1 MKMLNRLHGVLL
13 CGALMFSATLHADPL
28 QDANKSFKQGAYA
41 QALARVEKILEDK
54 PKDAP
59 ARFLKGIILT
69 EMGNSDEAIKVFTS
83 LNEDYPE
90 LPEPYNNLAVLYA
103 GQGKYEKAKNALE
116 MAIQTHP
123 TYVTAHE
130 NLGDIYAKLASQS
143 YDRALQLDHS
153 NTATKAKLATIQT
166 LFQETHKAPSG
177 RNTQL
182 ASAPNRGAAEPV
194 RPPAPIVEGIPVTGS
209 DLVGKESM
217 SNVVVAPVVASDVVA
232 APIASDVAAAPI
244 GSEVAAAPTL
254 NAADAEKA
262 AQKARINEVMGYVNA
277 WVSAWENKHLKK
289 YIASYT
295 ADFHPSQKGATHA
308 KWADQRRSD
317 IEDSKNIQISISR
330 ATVGFSDATHATV
343 KFQQSL
349 KFGKMRKAKLSRKTL
364 SMVKTGGK
372 WLIAEEKVK

>member
-13 CGALMFSATLHADPL
+13 CGALLFSATLHADPL

-54 PKDAP
+54 PKDAA

-69 EMGNSDEAIKVFTS
+69 EMGQNDDAIKVFTS

-143 YDRALQLDHS
+143 YDRALQLDHT
-153 NTATKAKLATIQT
+153 NNATKAKLATIQT
-166 LFQETHKAPSG
+166 LFQETHKAPAG

-182 ASAPNRGAAEPV
+182 ASVPNKTPVVTEPI
-194 RPPAPIVEGIPVTGS
+194 RTPAPIVEGIPVTGA
-209 DLVGKESM
+209 DALVPVAT
-217 SNVVVAPVVASDVVA
+217 SNPVA
-232 APIASDVAAAPI
+232 ASASVASDVAAAPV
-244 GSEVAAAPTL
+244 GSEVAAASTL

-308 KWADQRRSD
+308 KWADQRKND

-349 KFGKMRKAKLSRKTL
+349 KFGKMRKAKVSRKTL
-364 SMVKTGGK
+364 SMVKSGGK
-372 WLIAEEKVK
+372 WLISEEKAK